1 MRKLGFALGTLAGM
15 AMSAANE
22 RERRAYELNEL
33 GIRLANEYHYNEA
46 LNYFLEAN
54 ELMPNNQDI
63 LNNIQICRE
72 ALREINKL
80 SYIQT
85 TNSDLQPG
93 DICMIISGRLKG
105 QRAKVFEIGRY
116 ADDVSVQLIDTQYP
130 MMTTYVKLHQIKKVD

>member
-1 MRKLGFALGTLAGM
+1 MGKLGFALGALAGM
-15 AMSAANE
+15 AINIANA
-22 RERRAYELNEL
+22 REARACELNEL
-33 GIRLANEYHYNEA
+33 GIRLANEYHYNGA